1 MTLIL
6 KQLSAGYGS
15 GAVLHQIDLQVGPGE
30 IVALV
35 GANGAGKSTMVRTIS
50 GLLEASAGEIWFDGE
65 RIDRLASGERVRRGI
80 AHVPEGRQVFP
91 DMTVRENL
99 RLGAYVHQPRQSDAV
114 TARQIDGLC
123 ARFPVLAPRLNDTA
137 GNLSGGQ
144 QQILAIARGLM
155 AAPKLLI
162 LDEPSLGVS
171 PVLVQEIFSLIGQL
185 REDGIAVLLSEQNAR
200 QSLAI
205 ADRGYVIAN
214 GRVATEG
221 DARALLQSEEI
232 AARYL
237 GGAPASSERNREH
250 VAQLAHRLKTA
261 LSA

>member
-1 MTLIL
+1 MTLML
-6 KQLSAGYGS
+6 KKLCAGYGN
-15 GAVLHQIDLQVGPGE
+15 GAVLHHIDLQVAPGE

-50 GLLEASAGEIWFDGE
+50 GLIDASEGEIWFEGE
-65 RIDRLASGERVRRGI
+65 RIDRLPSGQRVRRGI
-80 AHVPEGRQVFP
+80 AHVPEGRQMFP

-99 RLGAYVHQPRQSDAV
+99 RLGAYVHQGGQSDAL
-114 TARQIDGLC
+114 TARKIDGLC
-123 ARFPVLAPRLNDTA
+123 DRFPVLAPRLNDMA

-171 PVLVQEIFSLIGQL
+171 PVLVQEIFSLIRQL
-185 REDGIAVLLSEQNAR
+185 RDDGISVLLSEQNAR

-214 GRVATEG
+214 GRVAAEG
-221 DARALLQSEEI
+221 EGRALLQSEEI

-237 GGAPASSERNREH
+237 GVAPVSSERNREH
-250 VAQLAHRLKTA
+250 IGHLAGRLKTA